1 MKTRINNVSTAL
13 LKSFIV
19 KEKIMKKLMLTSAI
33 IGMTAF
39 GVTACSNTNTGTMD
53 HHSTMPHSDTQ
64 HQGMHAMQHSP
75 AMMNH
80 AMSQLNLT
88 EQQKAEIHA
97 LHQNKRLRGHHM
109 DGEIMNILTPEQQEQ
124 LKNMHLGHDAN

>member
-53 HHSTMPHSDTQ
+53 HHSTMP